1 MDLSTFI
8 NGVRKQQLDVDGVYL
23 SDEEVMRCMKITYEQ
38 LKSGKIRSFAE
49 EAQRVREQ
57 DERKRHDRNKQ

>member
-8 NGVRKQQLDVDGVYL
+8 NGVRKQQLDVDGTYL
-23 SDEEVMRCMKITYEQ
+23 TDEEVIRCMRITYEQ

-57 DERKRHDRNKQ
+57 DERKRRERDKQ